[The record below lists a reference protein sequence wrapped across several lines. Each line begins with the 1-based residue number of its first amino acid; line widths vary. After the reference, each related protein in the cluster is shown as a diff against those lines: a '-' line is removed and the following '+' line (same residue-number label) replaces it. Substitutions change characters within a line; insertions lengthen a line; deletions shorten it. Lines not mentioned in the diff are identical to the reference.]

1 MKLTSLAAHAATIVI
16 LGMSLG
22 CARGPDITA
31 LAVGQEVELFN
42 GRDLTGWNV
51 LTEEYFD
58 LPGKVSVKDGAMI
71 LGAGSDLTGVQW
83 GGEMLKTDFTLSL
96 EARRV
101 DGSDFF
107 CGLTFPVGEGY
118 VSLILGGWG
127 GTAVGLS
134 NVDDMSAIE
143 NATTQAIEFV
153 KNKWYSIEVTV
164 AEGYVRVWLDDKK
177 IIEQVIAGK
186 RFNVWPQM
194 EVVRPLGVATYGTVG
209 AIRRFAVKRLVPSG
223 KDSQAGE

>member
-1 MKLTSLAAHAATIVI
+1 MKLTSLAARTAAIVI

-22 CARGPDITA
+22 CAQAPDITA
-31 LAVGQEVELFN
+31 LTPGQEVELFN
-42 GRDLTGWNV
+42 GRDLTGWKV

-58 LPGKVSVKDGAMI
+58 MPGKVSVKDGAMI
-71 LGAGSDLTGVQW
+71 LGAGSDLTGVRW
-83 GGEMLKTDFTLSL
+83 GGEVLKTDFTLSL

-101 DGSDFF
+101 EGSDFF
-107 CGLTFPVGEGY
+107 CGLTFPVCEGY

-143 NATTQAIEFV
+143 NATSQAIEFV
-153 KNKWYSIEVTV
+153 KGKWYSIEVTV
-164 AEGYVRVWLDDKK
+164 ADGYVRVWLDDKK

-186 RFNVWPQM
+186 RFNVWPQK
-194 EVVRPLGVATYGTVG
+194 EIVRPLGVATYCTVG
-209 AIRRFAVKRLVPSG
+209 AIRRFAVKRLAPSRMPL
-223 KDSQAGE
+223 KTDE

>member
-1 MKLTSLAAHAATIVI
+1 MKLTSLAAHAAAIAI

-22 CARGPDITA
+22 CAPAPDITA
-31 LAVGQEVELFN
+31 LAPGQEVELFN

-51 LTEEYFD
+51 LTKEYFD
-58 LPGKVSVKDGAMI
+58 MPGKVSVKDGAMI
-71 LGAGSDLTGVQW
+71 LGAGSDLTGVRW
-83 GGEMLKTDFTLSL
+83 GGKMLKTDFTVSL

-127 GTAVGLS
+127 GMAVGLS

-143 NATTQAIEFV
+143 NATTQGIEFV
-153 KNKWYSIEVTV
+153 KNKWYFIKVSVS
-164 AEGYVRVWLDDKK
+164 EGYVRVWLDDKK

-186 RFNVWPQM
+186 RFNVWPQK
-194 EVVRPLGVATYGTVG
+194 ELVRPLGVATYCTVG
-209 AIRRFAVKRLVPSG
+209 AIRRFAVKRLVPSEVDL
-223 KDSQAGE
+223 KAGE

>member
-1 MKLTSLAAHAATIVI
+1 MKLTSLAAHAAAIAI

-22 CARGPDITA
+22 CASAPDITA
-31 LAVGQEVELFN
+31 LTGGQEVELFN

-51 LTEEYFD
+51 LTKEYFD
-58 LPGKVSVKDGAMI
+58 MPGKVSVKDGAMI
-71 LGAGSDLTGVQW
+71 LGAGSDLTGVKW

-101 DGSDFF
+101 EGSDFF

-143 NATTQAIEFV
+143 NATSQAIEFV

-186 RFNVWPQM
+186 RFNVWPQK
-194 EVVRPLGVATYGTVG
+194 ELVRPLGVATYCTVG
-209 AIRRFAVKRLVPSG
+209 AIRRFAIKRLVPSEVDL
-223 KDSQAGE
+223 KAGE

>member
-1 MKLTSLAAHAATIVI
+1 MKLTSLAAHAAAIVI

-22 CARGPDITA
+22 CAQGPDITA
-31 LAVGQEVELFN
+31 LAPGQEVELFN

-58 LPGKVSVKDGAMI
+58 MPGKVSVKDGAMI

-83 GGEMLKTDFTLSL
+83 GGEMLKTDFTVSL

-134 NVDDMSAIE
+134 NVDDMSAVE
-143 NATTQAIEFV
+143 NATTRMIEFEL
-153 KNKWYSIEVTV
+153 KKWYLIEVTV

-177 IIEQVIAGK
+177 IIEQVITGK
-186 RFNVWPQM
+186 RFNVWPQK
-194 EVVRPLGVATYGTVG
+194 EIVRPLGVATYGTTG
-209 AIRRFAVKRLVPSG
+209 AIRRFTVKRLIPS
-223 KDSQAGE
+223 QTPLETGE